1 MERRGGLGPGA
12 ISRRKVVFIKLSMAG
27 DIKLRGDGIKI
38 MKPLWEGLYP
48 RKMQG
53 MLRGENL

>member
-27 DIKLRGDGIKI
+27 DIKLRGGGIKTT
-38 MKPLWEGLYP
+38 KTFV
-48 RKMQG
+48 G
-53 MLRGENL
+53 MAIP

>member
-38 MKPLWEGLYP
+38 TKTFVGRAVP
-48 RKMQG
+48 
-53 MLRGENL
+53 